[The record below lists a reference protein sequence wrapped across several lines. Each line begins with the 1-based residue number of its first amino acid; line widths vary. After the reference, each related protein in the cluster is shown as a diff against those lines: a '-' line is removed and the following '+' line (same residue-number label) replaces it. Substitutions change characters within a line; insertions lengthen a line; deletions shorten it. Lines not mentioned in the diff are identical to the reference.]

1 MRYLDSDKHEL
12 ADALWQGI
20 KYLTEQEKLALLRDE
35 QKRVAEKIY
44 ELAKID
50 LWSDREQ
57 ATCYTVFEN
66 NPKMFEEERI

>member
-1 MRYLDSDKHEL
+1 MLVYMAML
-12 ADALWQGI
+12 G
-20 KYLTEQEKLALLRDE
+20 YLTEQEKLALLRDE

-66 NPKMFEEERI
+66 NPKMFEEERL